1 MFITWYMSMLCFLLP
16 SRGQKIPNAALCC
29 ILLLQ
34 WWLLSYTSVKKLE
47 MLAWVGLYCVF
58 HPPQRCARSHVSM
71 ENVWDQTSVYAP
83 QGIKDLT
90 VMKVEFNAQNH
101 CQSYVSNFLTITCVL
116 LHHLPQGFL
125 SAAWIMFHIDSRC
138 EWVWFPG
145 ETMFPALHEYAR

>member
-1 MFITWYMSMLCFLLP
+1 MMAFIICQCKEVSDVSMSCFF
-16 SRGQKIPNAALCC
+16 
-29 ILLLQ
+29 
-34 WWLLSYTSVKKLE
+34 
-47 MLAWVGLYCVF
+47 YCVF
-58 HPPQRCARSHVSM
+58 HPPQLCARSHVSM

-125 SAAWIMFHIDSRC
+125 SAA
-138 EWVWFPG
+138 
-145 ETMFPALHEYAR
+145 